1 MRGVVSAAPTPGGI
15 LDRLCANLRAA
26 GIPFTDADIEGI
38 VEVGFLQGVMEFER
52 LASDNYL
59 TASPDFLDAWGD
71 AVEPDLPGANLVAF
85 PHSPDGSTELD
96 RASIKK
102 ISRLLEGRDVSPVE
116 LTRTALDR
124 IREQNPTLNAFQCV
138 VEKQALAAA
147 QVAEREI
154 AEGDY
159 RGGLHGVPVAVKDL
173 FDLAGTPTTV
183 GSATS
188 APGVAYH
195 DAAAVDRLRRSGA
208 VIVGKTTLAEFAYSP
223 GSNNAHYGPTRNP
236 WNLAHD
242 TGGSSSGSGAAVAA
256 GLVYAALGSD
266 TGGSIRIPAA
276 HCGIVGLKP
285 TYGRLSMHGVAPLA
299 WSLDHIGPLTRSVPD
314 AALLLEVLAG
324 HDHRDPRT
332 RVGTAY
338 RVSAELEAGARG
350 VRIGVVRNDGTDT
363 TPGTVEV
370 LAPWQHGIEALE
382 RQGAEIAEFDLPE
395 LSAMRIINST
405 ILALE
410 AATYHEKRLCER
422 LPQIGVFARHRLLS
436 AYAHAP
442 GAFIRAQ
449 QVRAVLRRRL
459 QDATEGTD
467 LLCTPTMP
475 APAPLLGTPSNTRY
489 TAPFNALGWPAVTV
503 PVGLAPGNLPIGL
516 QLIGPPWAEA
526 RLLQIARVVELE
538 GSWHHTR
545 RNDPA
550 HPGTTDAR

>member
-1 MRGVVSAAPTPGGI
+1 MSTAPTPGSI
-15 LDRLCANLRAA
+15 LDRLRANLSAA
-26 GIPFTDADIEGI
+26 GIPYTDADIEGI
-38 VEVGFLQGVMEFER
+38 AETGFLQGVMELES
-52 LASDNYL
+52 LASDVFLAAAPGY
-59 TASPDFLDAWGD
+59 LDAWGD
-71 AVEPDLPGANLVAF
+71 GVEPDLPGANLVAF
-85 PHSPDGSTELD
+85 PHSSGGATELD

-102 ISRLLEGRDVSPVE
+102 IGRLLERRDLSPVE
-116 LTRTALDR
+116 LTRTTLNR
-124 IREQNPTLNAFQCV
+124 IRERNPTLNAFQCV
-138 VEKQALAAA
+138 VEKEALAAA

-154 AEGDY
+154 AEGGY
-159 RGGLHGVPVAVKDL
+159 RGGVHGVPVAVKDL
-173 FDLAGTPTTV
+173 FDLAGTPTTT

-188 APGVAYH
+188 ASGVARH
-195 DAAAVDRLRRSGA
+195 DSAAVDRLRRSGA
-208 VIVGKTTLAEFAYSP
+208 IIVGKTTLAELAYSP

-299 WSLDHIGPLTRSVPD
+299 WSLDHIGPMTRSVPD

-324 HDHRDPRT
+324 HDPRDPRT

-350 VRIGVVRNDGTDT
+350 VRIGVVRNDGSDT
-363 TPGTVEV
+363 TPGTAEE
-370 LAPWQHGIEALE
+370 LAAWQGGIDALE

-395 LSAMRIINST
+395 LSAMRIVNSA

-410 AATYHEKRLCER
+410 AAAYHEKRLCER
-422 LPQIGVFARHRLLS
+422 LHQIGVFARHRLLS

-442 GAFIRAQ
+442 GTFVRAQ

-467 LLCTPTMP
+467 ILCTPTMP
-475 APAPLLGTPSNTRY
+475 APAPLLGTPSSTRY

-503 PVGLAPGNLPIGL
+503 PVGPAPGNLPIGL

-538 GSWHHTR
+538 GPWRHTQQI
-545 RNDPA
+545 DPA
-550 HPGTTDAR
+550 YPDTTDAR